1 MRAILFLAAL
11 VVCLVI
17 SGAEGFAASGPKEPP
32 HAPGTS
38 VEMPYL
44 IAPLTIDG
52 KLVSYAYV
60 SSRIIASTPSTAID
74 VRGMTPFIQDAY
86 VRDVNAE
93 SIGDNSDPPVVDP
106 KALVNRLLGD
116 ARRIV
121 GAAKVGSVEIIQ
133 IQFSSLR
140 PSPRR

>member
-11 VVCLVI
+11 VLCI
-17 SGAEGFAASGPKEPP
+17 FIGGGESFAATGPKEPP

-52 KLVSYAYV
+52 KLVSYAYI

-74 VRGMTPFIQDAY
+74 IRGMTPFIQDSY
-86 VRDVNAE
+86 VRDVNGQ

-116 ARRIV
+116 ARRVI
-121 GAAKVGSVEIIQ
+121 GASKINSVEIIQ
-133 IQFSSLR
+133 IQFSALR

>member
-11 VVCLVI
+11 VLCILI
-17 SGAEGFAASGPKEPP
+17 GGGESFAATGPKEPP

-74 VRGMTPFIQDAY
+74 IRSLTPFIQDAY

-106 KALVNRLLGD
+106 KALVNRLLSD
-116 ARRIV
+116 ARRVV
-121 GAAKVGSVEIIQ
+121 GASKANSVEIIQ
-133 IQFSSLR
+133 IQFSALR